1 MTSPRKSDRRTFLRQ
16 ASVATAVPAAASL
29 LALNLPGTANAA
41 PSAATPAATPA
52 DTLPDYAPVPAS
64 AFGPAVNESG
74 YFVGHIGGNL
84 YWVTDGFYQAMFLTT
99 AEGVVMVDAPPTI
112 GRNLLRAIAEVTRAR
127 HLPTRVTHLVYSH
140 SHADHIGAASIFDG
154 AITRIAHS
162 ETRRLLKTA
171 RDPNRPLPT
180 VTFDER
186 YELRVG
192 GERLELSYHG
202 PNHSPDNIFIHVPS
216 AATLMVVDV
225 IFPGW
230 VPFKNL
236 AESQDIPAWI
246 TAHDLVLA
254 TPWHTL
260 LSGHL
265 GRLGTRADVALQ
277 RDYVQDL
284 AANTR
289 ATLATLDPTPFFAK
303 YGPTGNAWAIFK
315 SYLDAAAERA
325 AAPVIAKYTGRLA
338 AADVFTTANAAT
350 LVNSTRIDAGILGP
364 FGIHP

>member
-1 MTSPRKSDRRTFLRQ
+1 MTSSLNSDRRTFLRR
-16 ASVATAVPAAASL
+16 ASAISAAAGL
-29 LALNLPGTANAA
+29 LALNVPGDAHAA
-41 PSAATPAATPA
+41 PSAAPPT

-64 AFGPAVNESG
+64 ALGPAVNESG
-74 YFVGHIGGNL
+74 YFVGHVHGNL

-99 AEGVVMVDAPPTI
+99 TEGVVLVDAPPTI
-112 GRNLLRAIAEVTRAR
+112 GHNLLRAIAEVTEAR
-127 HLPTRVTHLVYSH
+127 RRPSRVTHLVYSH
-140 SHADHIGAASIFDG
+140 SHADHIGAAAIFG
-154 AITRIAHS
+154 GRVTRIAHA
-162 ETRRLLKTA
+162 ETKRLLKVA
-171 RDPNRPLPT
+171 RDPNRPLPNI
-180 VTFDER
+180 TFEDS

-192 GERLELSYHG
+192 GERLKLSYHG

-246 TAHDLVLA
+246 AAHDLVLA

-260 LSGHL
+260 IGGHL
-265 GRLGTRADVALQ
+265 GRVGNRADVARQ
-277 RDYVQDL
+277 RDYVHDL
-284 AANTR
+284 ATSTR
-289 ATLATLDPTPFFAK
+289 ETIGTLDPTPFFAK

-315 SYLDAAAERA
+315 AYLDAAAQQA
-325 AAPVIAKYTGRLA
+325 AAPVIAKYNGRLA
-338 AADVFTTANAAT
+338 GADVFTTANAAA
-350 LVNSTRIDAGILGP
+350 LVNSARIDSDILGP

>member
-1 MTSPRKSDRRTFLRQ
+1 MTSPLKSDRRTFLRQ
-16 ASVATAVPAAASL
+16 ASVAAAVPAAATL

-41 PSAATPAATPA
+41 PSAANPTDA
-52 DTLPDYAPVPAS
+52 LPDYAPVPAS
-64 AFGPAVNESG
+64 ALGPALNESG
-74 YFVGHIGGNL
+74 YFVGRIGGNL
-84 YWVTDGFYQAMFLTT
+84 YWVTEGFTQAMFLTT
-99 AEGVVMVDAPPTI
+99 PEGVVVFDASPTI

-127 HLPTRVTHLVYSH
+127 RLPARVTHLVYSH

-162 ETRRLLKTA
+162 ETRRLLKAA

-180 VTFDER
+180 VTFDDR
-186 YELRVG
+186 YELQVG
-192 GERLELSYHG
+192 GERVELSFHG
-202 PNHSPDNIFIHVPS
+202 PNHSPDNIFIRVPS
-216 AATLMVVDV
+216 ASTLMVADV

-236 AESQDIPAWI
+236 SEAQDVPGWI
-246 TAHDLVLA
+246 AAHDRVLA
-254 TPWHTL
+254 TPFQTL
-260 LSGHL
+260 VGGHI
-265 GRLGTRADVALQ
+265 GRLGTRADVVLQ

-284 AANTR
+284 AASTR
-289 ATLATLDPTPFFAK
+289 ATLGTLDATPFLAK
-303 YGPTGNAWAIFK
+303 YGPTGNAWAIAK
-315 SYLDAAAERA
+315 SYLDAAAEQA

-338 AADVFTTANAAT
+338 AADVFTTANAAA

>member
-1 MTSPRKSDRRTFLRQ
+1 MTTSPLKSDRRTFLRQ
-16 ASVATAVPAAASL
+16 ASVAATVPAAASL

-41 PSAATPAATPA
+41 PSASTPA
-52 DTLPDYAPVPAS
+52 DTLSDYAPVPAS

-74 YFVGHIGGNL
+74 YFVGRIGENL

-127 HLPTRVTHLVYSH
+127 RLPTRVTHLVYSH

-162 ETRRLLKTA
+162 ETRRLLKAA

-246 TAHDLVLA
+246 AAHDLVLA

-260 LSGHL
+260 IGGHL

-289 ATLATLDPTPFFAK
+289 ATLGTLDPTPFFAK

-315 SYLDAAAERA
+315 SYLDAAAEQA

-338 AADVFTTANAAT
+338 AADVFTTANAAA
-350 LVNSTRIDAGILGP
+350 LVNSTRIDAGVLGP
-364 FGIHP
+364 FGIRP

>member
-1 MTSPRKSDRRTFLRQ
+1 MTSPLESDRRTFLRQ
-16 ASVATAVPAAASL
+16 ASVAAAVPAAATL

-41 PSAATPAATPA
+41 PSAANPTDA
-52 DTLPDYAPVPAS
+52 LPDYAPVPAS
-64 AFGPAVNESG
+64 ALGPALNASG
-74 YFVGHIGGNL
+74 YFVGRIGGNL
-84 YWVTDGFYQAMFLTT
+84 YWVTEGFTQAMFLTT
-99 AEGVVMVDAPPTI
+99 PEGVVVFDASPTI

-127 HLPTRVTHLVYSH
+127 RLPARVTHLVYSH

-162 ETRRLLKTA
+162 ETKRLLKAA

-180 VTFDER
+180 VTFDDR
-186 YELRVG
+186 YELQVG
-192 GERLELSYHG
+192 GERVELSFHG
-202 PNHSPDNIFIHVPS
+202 PNHSPDNIFIRVPS
-216 AATLMVVDV
+216 ADTLMVADV

-236 AESQDIPAWI
+236 SEAQDVPGWI
-246 TAHDLVLA
+246 AAHDLVLA
-254 TPWHTL
+254 TPFQTL
-260 LSGHL
+260 VGGHI

-284 AANTR
+284 AASTR
-289 ATLATLDPTPFFAK
+289 ATIGTLDATPFLAK
-303 YGPTGNAWAIFK
+303 YGPTGNAWAIAK
-315 SYLDAAAERA
+315 SYLDAAAEQA

-338 AADVFTTANAAT
+338 AADVFTTANAAA